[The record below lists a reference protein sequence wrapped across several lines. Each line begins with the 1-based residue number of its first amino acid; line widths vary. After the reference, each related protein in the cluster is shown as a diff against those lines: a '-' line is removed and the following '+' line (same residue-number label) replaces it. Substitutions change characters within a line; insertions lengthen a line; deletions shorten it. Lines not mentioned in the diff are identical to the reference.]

1 MTDFTPRKQ
10 FVAILLS
17 IFIACP
23 LGLAQGAEPQLPDPG
38 TVAGA
43 TKDQQI
49 QLGQQAKAEVYKQMP
64 VLPDSSPV
72 TQYVQQ
78 LGKKLQASIPQDGNW
93 PYEFH
98 VIPQKDIN
106 AFAIPGGP
114 IFVNLGTIQ
123 AADNEAELAGVI
135 AHEMTHVYMQ
145 HSIKQMSKQSMA
157 QGVLGVLGAVL
168 GNGTAGNLAKI
179 GMQVGAGAIFMKY
192 SREDEAQADA
202 GGAIIMNKA
211 GYNPKAMADF
221 FQKLEQQGGNG
232 GPQFLSDH
240 PNPGNRVQ
248 AVSNEIKNWP
258 PKNFTSNDQALAQVK
273 QQSNGIKTYTAQEI
287 ANGAKQGVWAQQN
300 QQSGATPANLPSS
313 GAGNADLAKLDPQ
326 QIKPSGT
333 FNPLQPPAFPI
344 QYPDNWQTS
353 GDPNSSVTI
362 APQACMGQTALACG
376 AVISGM
382 QPQNGGAVSVD
393 DATQQLVQGMEQ
405 SNPGLK
411 ANGNPQTIQVNGGQA
426 RAVDLTGN
434 SPVQQNGK
442 PVTERD
448 RLVVVPSQQGN
459 SLVTVVFVSPDNAQ
473 SQLQP
478 AYQKMLQSL
487 QVK

>member
-1 MTDFTPRKQ
+1 MKDRSLRRAFLVLFTSIL
-10 FVAILLS
+10 VATS
-17 IFIACP
+17 A
-23 LGLAQGAEPQLPDPG
+23 GLAQSEPQLPDPG

-43 TKDQQI
+43 SKDQQV

-64 VLPDSSPV
+64 VLPDSSAV

-78 LGKKLQASIPQDGNW
+78 LGKKLQAGIPSDKSW

-98 VIPQKDIN
+98 VIPEKDIN

-145 HSIKQMSKQSMA
+145 HSVKHMSKQSMA

-202 GGAIIMNKA
+202 GGAIIMYKA

-221 FQKLEQQGGNG
+221 FQKLEQQGGS

-248 AVSNEIKNWP
+248 AVTNQIKSWP
-258 PKNFTSNDQALAQVK
+258 PKNFTSNDQAL
-273 QQSNGIKTYTAQEI
+273 
-287 ANGAKQGVWAQQN
+287 
-300 QQSGATPANLPSS
+300 
-313 GAGNADLAKLDPQ
+313 
-326 QIKPSGT
+326 
-333 FNPLQPPAFPI
+333 
-344 QYPDNWQTS
+344 
-353 GDPNSSVTI
+353 
-362 APQACMGQTALACG
+362 
-376 AVISGM
+376 
-382 QPQNGGAVSVD
+382 
-393 DATQQLVQGMEQ
+393 
-405 SNPGLK
+405 
-411 ANGNPQTIQVNGGQA
+411 
-426 RAVDLTGN
+426 
-434 SPVQQNGK
+434 
-442 PVTERD
+442 
-448 RLVVVPSQQGN
+448 
-459 SLVTVVFVSPDNAQ
+459 
-473 SQLQP
+473 
-478 AYQKMLQSL
+478 
-487 QVK
+487 

>member
-1 MTDFTPRKQ
+1 MKALNFRLP
-10 FVAILLS
+10 LLTV
-17 IFIACP
+17 FLCVLIACP
-23 LGLAQGAEPQLPDPG
+23 IAFAQSEPQLPDPG
-38 TVAGA
+38 TVSGI

-78 LGKKLQASIPQDGNW
+78 LGKKLQAGIPSDKNW

-98 VIPQKDIN
+98 VIPEKDIN

-114 IFVNLGTIQ
+114 IFINLGTIQ
-123 AADNEAELAGVI
+123 QADNEAELAGVI

-145 HSIKQMSKQSMA
+145 HSVKQMSKQSMA
-157 QGVLGVLGAVL
+157 QGVVGVLGAVL
-168 GNGTAGNLAKI
+168 GQGTAGNLARM
-179 GMQVGAGAIFMKY
+179 GMQIGAGAIFMKY
-192 SREDEAQADA
+192 SRADEAQADA
-202 GGAIIMNKA
+202 GGAIIMYKA

-221 FQKLEQQGGNG
+221 FQKLEQMGGS

-248 AVSNEIKNWP
+248 SVTNQIKNWP
-258 PKNFTSNDQALAQVK
+258 QKNFTSNDQALAQAK
-273 QQSNGIKTYTAQEI
+273 QQANGIRTYTAQEI
-287 ANGAKQGVWAQQN
+287 ADGAKQGVWGQQN
-300 QQSGATPANLPSS
+300 QQNGATPPNLPST
-313 GAGNADLAKLDPQ
+313 GNTGNADVANLDPQ
-326 QIKPSGT
+326 QIKPSGN
-333 FNPLQPPAFPI
+333 FKPLDHPAFTI

-353 GDPNSSVTI
+353 GDPNSSITI
-362 APQACMGQTALACG
+362 APAACMGQSALACG
-376 AVISGM
+376 AVINGV
-382 QPQNGGAVSVD
+382 QGQNATSVD
-393 DATQQLVQGMEQ
+393 QAMQQIVQDLEQ

-411 ANGNPQTIQVNGGQA
+411 ANGDPQSIQVNGVQG
-426 RAVDLTGN
+426 RAVDLTGT
-434 SPVQQNGK
+434 SPVQKNGK
-442 PVTERD
+442 PITERD
-448 RLVVVPSQQGN
+448 RLVVVPRPQGN
-459 SLVTVVFVSPDNAQ
+459 GLIMAVFVSPDNAS

>member
-1 MTDFTPRKQ
+1 MKDLSPLKEFLP
-10 FVAILLS
+10 ILLS
-17 IFIACP
+17 ILIACP
-23 LGLAQGAEPQLPDPG
+23 LGFTQGAEPQLPDPG
-38 TVAGA
+38 TVAGV
-43 TKDQQI
+43 TKEQQV

-64 VLPDSSPV
+64 VLPDSNPV

-78 LGKKLQASIPQDGNW
+78 LGKKLAAGIPSDKSW

-98 VIPQKDIN
+98 VIPEKDIN

-145 HSIKQMSKQSMA
+145 HSVKQMSKQSMA
-157 QGVLGVLGAVL
+157 QGVLGVLGGML
-168 GNGTAGNLAKI
+168 GQGTAGNLARL

-192 SREDEAQADA
+192 SRADEAQADA
-202 GGAIIMNKA
+202 GGAVIMYKA

-221 FQKLEQQGGNG
+221 FQKLEQQGGGG

-248 AVSNEIKNWP
+248 AVTNQIKNWP
-258 PKNFTSNDQALAQVK
+258 PKNFTSNDQALAQAK
-273 QQSNGIKTYTAQEI
+273 QQANGIRTYTAEEI
-287 ANGAKQGVWAQQN
+287 ANGAKQGIWAQQN
-300 QQSGATPANLPSS
+300 QQSGATPANLPGTSA
-313 GAGNADLAKLDPQ
+313 AGNADFAKLDPQ
-326 QIKPSGT
+326 QIKPSGN
-333 FNPLQPPAFPI
+333 FKPLQHPAFTI

-353 GDPNSSVTI
+353 GDPNSSITI
-362 APQACMGQTALACG
+362 APQACMGQSALACG
-376 AVISGM
+376 AVISGL
-382 QPQNGGAVSVD
+382 QSESPTSVD

-411 ANGNPQTIQVNGGQA
+411 AAGSPQSVQVNGVQG
-426 RAVDLTGN
+426 RAVDLTGP
-434 SPVQQNGK
+434 SPVQNNGK
-442 PVTERD
+442 PVTEHD
-448 RLVVVPSQQGN
+448 RLVVVPTKQGN
-459 SLVTVVFVSPDNAQ
+459 GLVSLVFVAPDNAQ

>member
-1 MTDFTPRKQ
+1 MKDFSLHKQ
-10 FVAILLS
+10 ALAFVVSILV
-17 IFIACP
+17 ACA
-23 LGLAQGAEPQLPDPG
+23 LGFAQGTEPQLPDPG

-43 TKDQQI
+43 SKDQQV

-78 LGKKLQASIPQDGNW
+78 LGKKLEAGIPSDKSW

-98 VIPQKDIN
+98 VIPEKDIN

-123 AADNEAELAGVI
+123 AADNEAQLAGVI

-202 GGAIIMNKA
+202 GGAIIMYKA

-221 FQKLEQQGGNG
+221 FQKLEQQGGSG

-240 PNPGNRVQ
+240 PNPGNRVE
-248 AVSNEIKNWP
+248 AVTKEIQSWP
-258 PKNFTSNDQALAQVK
+258 PKNFTSNDQALAQAK
-273 QQSNGIKTYTAQEI
+273 QQTNGVKIYTAQEI
-287 ANGAKQGVWAQQN
+287 ADGAKQGTWAKQN
-300 QQSGATPANLPSS
+300 QQSGATPANLPTSS
-313 GAGNADLAKLDPQ
+313 QGSADLAKLDPQ
-326 QIKPSGT
+326 QIKPSGN
-333 FNPLQPPAFPI
+333 FKPLQHPAFTI

-353 GDPNSSVTI
+353 GDPNSSITI
-362 APQACMGQTALACG
+362 APQACIGQAALACG

-382 QPQNGGAVSVD
+382 QPQNGGSVSVD

-411 ANGNPQTIQVNGGQA
+411 ANGSPQNIQVNGVQG
-426 RAVDLTGN
+426 RAVDLTGT

-442 PVTERD
+442 AVAERD

-459 SLVTVVFVSPDNAQ
+459 SLVTLVFVSPDNAQ
-473 SQLQP
+473 SQLQA

>member
-1 MTDFTPRKQ
+1 MKDLNLRNQ
-10 FVAILLS
+10 FLAFFLSLL
-17 IFIACP
+17 IACP
-23 LGLAQGAEPQLPDPG
+23 LGFTQGTEPQLPDPG

-43 TKDQQI
+43 SKDQQI

-72 TQYVQQ
+72 VQYVQQ
-78 LGKKLQASIPQDGNW
+78 LGKKLEGSIPSDKSW

-114 IFVNLGTIQ
+114 IFINVGTIQ
-123 AADNEAELAGVI
+123 QADNEAQLAGVI

-145 HSIKQMSKQSMA
+145 HSIKQMAKQNMA

-168 GNGTAGNLAKI
+168 GNGTAGNLARI

-202 GGAIIMNKA
+202 GGAIIMYKA

-221 FQKLEQQGGNG
+221 FQKLEQMGGSG

-248 AVSNEIKNWP
+248 AVTKEIQSWP
-258 PKNFTSNDQALAQVK
+258 QKNFVNDSPQFAQVK
-273 QQSNGIKTYTAQEI
+273 KQANGTQTYTAQQI
-287 ANGAKQGVWAQQN
+287 SDGAKQGTWARQN
-300 QQSGATPANLPSS
+300 QQSGATPANLPST
-313 GAGNADLAKLDPQ
+313 GAAGSADLANLDPSK
-326 QIKPSGT
+326 IKPSGN
-333 FNPLQPPAFPI
+333 FKPLNHPAFSI

-353 GDPNSSVTI
+353 GDPNSSITI
-362 APQACMGQTALACG
+362 APQACLGQSALACG
-376 AVISGM
+376 AVVSGL
-382 QPQNGGAVSVD
+382 QSQNGPASVD
-393 DATQQLVQGMEQ
+393 QATQQLVQSMEQ

-411 ANGNPQTIQVNGGQA
+411 ADGNPQTVQVNGVQG
-426 RAVDLTGN
+426 RAVDLTGT
-434 SPVQQNGK
+434 SPVQKNGK
-442 PVTERD
+442 PIAERD
-448 RLVVVPSQQGN
+448 RLVVVPN
-459 SLVTVVFVSPDNAQ
+459 SKGDGLIALVFVSPDNAQ

-478 AYQKMLQSL
+478 TYQKMLQSL

>member
-1 MTDFTPRKQ
+1 MKDRGLALRSL
-10 FVAILLS
+10 AILFSLLLA
-17 IFIACP
+17 IPIAF
-23 LGLAQGAEPQLPDPG
+23 AQNGPDLPDPG
-38 TVAGA
+38 TVAGI
-43 TKDQQI
+43 TKEQQV

-64 VLPDSSPV
+64 VLPDSNPV

-78 LGKKLQASIPQDGNW
+78 LGKKLEASIPPDRNW

-123 AADNEAELAGVI
+123 QADNEAELAGVI

-145 HSIKQMSKQSMA
+145 HSVKQMSKQSLA
-157 QGVLGVLGAVL
+157 QGVLGVLGGML
-168 GNGTAGNLAKI
+168 GQGTAGSLARL

-202 GGAIIMNKA
+202 GGAVIMYKA

-221 FQKLEQQGGNG
+221 FQKLEQQGGGG

-248 AVSNEIKNWP
+248 AVTNQIKNWP
-258 PKNFTSNDQALAQVK
+258 PKNFTSNDQALAQAK
-273 QQSNGIKTYTAQEI
+273 QQANGIRTYTAEEI
-287 ANGAKQGVWAQQN
+287 ANGAKQGIWAQQN
-300 QQSGATPANLPSS
+300 QQSGATPANLPGASA
-313 GAGNADLAKLDPQ
+313 AGNADLAKLDPQ
-326 QIKPSGT
+326 QIKPSGN
-333 FNPLQPPAFPI
+333 FKPLQHPAFTI

-353 GDPNSSVTI
+353 GDPNSSITI
-362 APQACMGQTALACG
+362 APQACVGQSALACG
-376 AVISGM
+376 AVISGL
-382 QPQNGGAVSVD
+382 QSESGTSVD

-411 ANGNPQTIQVNGGQA
+411 AAGSAQSVQVNGVQG
-426 RAVDLTGN
+426 RAVDLTGP
-434 SPVQQNGK
+434 SPVQKNGK
-442 PVTERD
+442 PVTEHD
-448 RLVVVPSQQGN
+448 RLVVVPTQQGN
-459 SLVTVVFVSPDNAQ
+459 GLVSLVFVAPDNAQ